1 MNIDFSS
8 IYLSNFPI
16 PSHYVSH
23 PGNMD
28 ELPDG
33 TPQQLFR
40 PLLITQSQISRLDD
54 IEESIIELTDFTEDE
69 HLPAAIDVLL
79 NLRQI
84 QQVRVNLNFFARHA
98 NSPSYSSRRLQ
109 PFFRQ
114 KGRLPFVE
122 QFSMSPRHMT
132 IFRSNVSAITLEGC
146 SHMNSCMFL

>member
-8 IYLSNFPI
+8 IYLSDFPI

-84 QQVRVNLNFFARHA
+84 QQVRVNLNFLL
-98 NSPSYSSRRLQ
+98 SMQVLQVSRRLQ
-109 PFFRQ
+109 QFLRQ
-114 KGRLPFVE
+114 HGRLPLVDLN
-122 QFSMSPRHMT
+122 
-132 IFRSNVSAITLEGC
+132 FR
-146 SHMNSCMFL
+146 

>member
-1 MNIDFSS
+1 
-8 IYLSNFPI
+8 
-16 PSHYVSH
+16 
-23 PGNMD
+23 MD

-84 QQVRVNLNFFARHA
+84 QQVRVNLNFLL
-98 NSPSYSSRRLQ
+98 SMQVLQVSRRLQ
-109 PFFRQ
+109 QFLRQ
-114 KGRLPFVE
+114 HGRLPLVDLN
-122 QFSMSPRHMT
+122 
-132 IFRSNVSAITLEGC
+132 FR
-146 SHMNSCMFL
+146 

>member
-84 QQVRVNLNFFARHA
+84 QQVRVNLNFLL
-98 NSPSYSSRRLQ
+98 SMQVLQDSRRLHQ
-109 PFFRQ
+109 FLRQ
-114 KGRLPFVE
+114 HGRLPLVDLN
-122 QFSMSPRHMT
+122 
-132 IFRSNVSAITLEGC
+132 FR
-146 SHMNSCMFL
+146 